1 MIASLRDAALANP
14 ARTLGT
20 LRLVVGVSAYASPT
34 LTWGAAGM
42 GKPEDASTGVMTRMF
57 AARELA
63 LGAGALSSDPSVR
76 TATIKVGIGVDAMDA
91 LAYLKGLKDG
101 APKTS
106 AMSALLALTAVGLG
120 VAALDA

>member
-1 MIASLRDAALANP
+1 MLGTIRDTALANP
-14 ARTLGT
+14 ARTLGA
-20 LRLVVGVSAYASPT
+20 LRLVVGVSAYAAPG

-42 GKPEDASTGVMTRMF
+42 GKPGDASTGVMTRMF

-63 LGAGALSSDPSVR
+63 LAAGALSADPDVR

-106 AMSALLALTAVGLG
+106 AMSALLALSAVGLG
-120 VAALDA
+120 IAALDA